1 MRLATRNPTDP
12 RTPAGGL
19 FLVAVVALMLTA
31 CAPRSYVV
39 LLESPDGSTG
49 QVVIKGQKGEQLIS
63 KARQGAPTDG
73 SAPAT
78 PVETEQ
84 ITKDFADAMA
94 AQPKIPV
101 RYLLYFKS
109 GTTLTA
115 ESEALIPKII
125 AEAASRP
132 AVDLSVIGHTD
143 TVYKTEY
150 NEQLSLRRA
159 TTIAQLLKE
168 KGVRAHALTVESH
181 GKRNLLVPT
190 PDNVWELKNRRVEVS
205 IR

>member
-1 MRLATRNPTDP
+1 MRLATSKPIDSRN
-12 RTPAGGL
+12 RANGL
-19 FLVAVVALMLTA
+19 FLVTVVAVTLIG
-31 CAPRSYVV
+31 CAPKSYVV

-63 KARQGAPTDG
+63 KAHQGAPTDG
-73 SAPAT
+73 SVPAAPVAT
-78 PVETEQ
+78 DQ

-109 GTTLTA
+109 GTTLTP
-115 ESEALIPKII
+115 ESDALIPKII
-125 AEAASRP
+125 AEAARRP
-132 AVDLSVIGHTD
+132 AVDISVIGHTD
-143 TVYKTEY
+143 TVYTTDY
-150 NEQLSLRRA
+150 NDQLSLKRA

-168 KGVRAHALTVESH
+168 KGVRVHALTVESH

-190 PDNVWELKNRRVEVS
+190 PDNVWEPKNRRVEVS